1 MLRWSDETRTLE
13 LAVRDL
19 AGRGGSTG
27 QIALSPGAR
36 ARLGMA
42 VHQPADEVSWRHV
55 VLVDDWHCVVNARV
69 DGVVEELD
77 DYTVIEEI
85 KSVAVPER
93 ALDEIPIP
101 TSWTRQVQAYL
112 HVAEGLR
119 RPGPVA
125 HLRLVSILDGSQRVV
140 PVPRDP
146 GFADWLHRWLAARV
160 HAREQWIAHAQ
171 ERKRWAIAFPFAELR
186 PGQAELLEATESAI
200 HRGTV
205 TALEAPTG
213 LGKTAPVLVGAIRA
227 AVAQDLGLFWAT
239 ARTTQRWIVE
249 RTLADLGLPL
259 RTVVVEARAQA
270 CEACAAGGCEGT
282 AEIVDLSRLA
292 AAGRVPRELV
302 QAEATRQSACPWAL
316 AVEFAAQLA
325 DVVIGDLNYA
335 FDPDSFL
342 RPLFGKGAARPWAVL
357 LDEAH
362 QLPERARDWASA
374 RIDDA
379 LVDRVLAAYPGDLH
393 TPFRELAESVRLAAI
408 DDSPPWRDLLASFD
422 EIAVAHARLGRP
434 VDGDPWFE
442 LARAVMRFAT
452 YADRDGEEVV
462 VLHDGSARVLYCR
475 DPSFLLAPRIE
486 AVTALVAMSATL
498 EPPWFWRARC
508 GVEDSRFTALRLPSG
523 FPPQNRAVI
532 IARAVSTAF
541 RDRRAEADRIATLL
555 DDCAAAVPGNVA
567 LFFSSF
573 EQLDDLLGRATLA
586 GRDRLVQRRDMSHAD
601 RAALAASVT
610 GRDKALCAVIGGALA
625 ESIDLPPGALDAAI
639 IVGPALPPPGI
650 EQSLLQE
657 YYERR
662 FSDGFGLAS
671 IHAGMTRVVQ
681 AAGRVVRGPED
692 RGAVVLVCRRFQ
704 QHAFQAYFP
713 QEWVPEATSRPGDA
727 LRAFFSGHTRTRER
741 V

>member
-1 MLRWSDETRTLE
+1 
-13 LAVRDL
+13 
-19 AGRGGSTG
+19 
-27 QIALSPGAR
+27 
-36 ARLGMA
+36 MA

-55 VLVDDWHCVVNARV
+55 ELVDDWHCVVNARV

-93 ALDEIPIP
+93 ALDDLPIP
-101 TSWTRQVQAYL
+101 ASWHRQVQAYL

-146 GFADWLHRWLAARV
+146 GFGEWLRRWLSARV
-160 HAREQWIAHAQ
+160 RAREQWIAHAGARQ
-171 ERKRWAIAFPFAELR
+171 RWTINFPFDQLR
-186 PGQAELLEATESAI
+186 PGQAELLEASESAV

-205 TALEAPTG
+205 AALEAPTG
-213 LGKTAPVLVGAIRA
+213 LGKTAPVLVGALRA

-249 RTLADLGLPL
+249 RTLAELRLPL

-270 CEACAAGGCEGT
+270 CAACARGECEGT
-282 AEIVDLSRLA
+282 AEIVDLSGLA
-292 AAGRVPRELV
+292 AAGRVPRELI
-302 QAEATRQSACPWAL
+302 QAEAARQGACPWAL

-335 FDPDSFL
+335 FDPDSYL
-342 RPLFGKGAARPWAVL
+342 RPLLGKGAARRWAVL

-379 LVDRVLAAYPGDLH
+379 LVDRVLAAYPGDAEL
-393 TPFRELAESVRLAAI
+393 PFREVAEAARAAAI
-408 DDSPPWRDLLASFD
+408 DESPQWIDLLASID

-434 VDGDPWFE
+434 IEGDPWFE
-442 LARAVMRFAT
+442 LARAVQRFAT

-462 VLHDGSARVLYCR
+462 VLHDGNARVLFCR
-475 DPSFLLAPRIE
+475 DASFLLAPRIE
-486 AVTALVAMSATL
+486 AVAALVATSATL
-498 EPPWFWRARC
+498 EPAWFWRARC
-508 GVEDSRFTALRLPSG
+508 GVDQSRFTALRLPSG
-523 FPPQNRAVI
+523 FPANHRAVI
-532 IARAVSTAF
+532 IARGVSTAF
-541 RDRRAEADRIATLL
+541 RDRPAEADRIAALL
-555 DDCAAAVPGNVA
+555 DHCAAAVPGNVA
-567 LFFSSF
+567 LFFGSF
-573 EQLDDLLGRATLA
+573 EQMDDLLRRAKLPGRE
-586 GRDRLVQRRDMSHAD
+586 RLVQRRDMSHAD
-601 RAALAASVT
+601 RAALAANVT

-639 IVGPALPPPGI
+639 IVGPALPPPGL
-650 EQSLLQE
+650 EQSLLQD

-671 IHAGMTRVVQ
+671 IQAGMTRVVQ

-713 QEWVPEATSRPGDA
+713 PEWVPEATSRPADA
-727 LRAFFSGHTRTRER
+727 LQAFFSGHTRAQEG